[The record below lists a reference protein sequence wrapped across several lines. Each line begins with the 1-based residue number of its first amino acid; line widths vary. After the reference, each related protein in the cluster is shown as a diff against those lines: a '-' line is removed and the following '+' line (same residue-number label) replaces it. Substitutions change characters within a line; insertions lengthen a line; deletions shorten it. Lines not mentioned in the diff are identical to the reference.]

1 MVKLKMKEHEQLA
14 PTPKELDGHGDA
26 VEVWF

>member
-1 MVKLKMKEHEQLA
+1 MKEHEQLA